1 MKQKSI
7 LILTIISFTIT
18 CAQSADKT
26 NKAQKALHGS
36 RPNIVLILTDD
47 QGMGDLSCMGNKILR
62 TPHVDQL
69 YKDATRFT
77 DFQVSPTC
85 SPTRAAMMSGR
96 YPFEVGVSHTLM
108 QRDRLAPSVITFP
121 QALQRAGYQTGLFG
135 KWHLGDGDEY
145 LPRKRGFDEV
155 LMHGAGG
162 IGQYGFG
169 DFKENS
175 NNKYFDNVLLHNETV
190 VKTKGFCT
198 DLFFHAALSWMKNQ
212 YEREKPF
219 FAYLSL
225 NAPHGPLIAP
235 DQYKKRFLDYKI
247 EVLHVTEKAID
258 QDFYNG
264 LLADRPSNDELLDI
278 YNENILDYDQP
289 ELRYLKYVK
298 WPIMSNATDSL
309 RVKLEAE
316 DLIFR
321 LNEGEDF
328 ALLANTYTEDPN
340 NSADPQNL
348 KGGDLGWFNKGQLL
362 PEFEIASFEAEKGSI
377 VGPILTQY
385 GYHLIKVND
394 KRTVESNEQVN
405 ASHILLTI
413 QPGRGTENELKD
425 TASIFALEATEYG
438 FFALADSLGL
448 EIQDSNGLR
457 KESIFVDNF
466 GVGRSAV
473 NFAFNNV
480 EGSTSDAIK
489 NDNFFG
495 VFFLDKVDK
504 ETVIP
509 FEEVKEDLRNE
520 FLSEFKKNHL
530 KTLAESIKDNNQE
543 EMNLSAIYKNNENL
557 EYVAETN
564 SALIGS
570 FESIGKSNFI
580 VGALADAKEGDI
592 LGPLPTLRG
601 QAFLRVI
608 EISEV
613 VNSDFEEKKE
623 SIKFSL
629 LIDRQNAIWGNWL
642 QALRDNADLKDYRYD
657 FY

>member
-1 MKQKSI
+1 MGLITNMRSRMQVVMWTILVLFVTSMAIGGLVGGASI
-7 LILTIISFTIT
+7 TDIFSGRQGNEVGSLNGKPILFEDFNQLVSNEINRMDQQSGRLISDEEREYIRAVVWERLIADLII
-18 CAQSADKT
+18 QE
-26 NKAQKALHGS
+26 Q
-36 RPNIVLILTDD
+36 IVE
-47 QGMGDLSCMGNKILR
+47 NKI
-62 TPHVDQL
+62 V
-69 YKDATRFT
+69 
-77 DFQVSPTC
+77 V
-85 SPTRAAMMSGR
+85 
-96 YPFEVGVSHTLM
+96 
-108 QRDRLAPSVITFP
+108 
-121 QALQRAGYQTGLFG
+121 
-135 KWHLGDGDEY
+135 GDEEVLFQMKNNPPPFLQNSDAFQSFGRFDLEKYLDAVLNPGQIDWKPIEDFMQNVY
-145 LPRKRGFDEV
+145 LPSYKLQQYITNSAAISSIDV
-155 LMHGAGG
+155 LE
-162 IGQYGFG
+162 
-169 DFKENS
+169 D
-175 NNKYFDNVLLHNETV
+175 
-190 VKTKGFCT
+190 
-198 DLFFHAALSWMKNQ
+198 
-212 YEREKPF
+212 
-219 FAYLSL
+219 
-225 NAPHGPLIAP
+225 
-235 DQYKKRFLDYKI
+235 YKKRFLDYKI

-264 LLADRPSNDELLDI
+264 LLADRPSDDELNKI
-278 YNENILDYDQP
+278 YNENISEYDQP

-298 WPIMSNATDSL
+298 WPITSNATDSL

-321 LNEGEDF
+321 LNDGEDF
-328 ALLANTYTEDPN
+328 ALLANTYTQDPS

-362 PEFEIASFEAEKGSI
+362 PEFEIASFEAEIGTI

-385 GYHLIKVND
+385 GYHIIKVND
-394 KRTVESNEQVN
+394 KRIVESNEQVN
-405 ASHILLTI
+405 ASHILLTV

-425 TASIFALEATEYG
+425 IASIFALEATEFG

-448 EIQDSNGLR
+448 EIQESNGLR
-457 KESIFVDNF
+457 KESIFVENF

-489 NDNFFG
+489 IDNFYG

-504 ETVIP
+504 ETVIS
-509 FEEVKEDLRNE
+509 FEDAKEDLKNE
-520 FLSEFKKNHL
+520 ILSEFKKNHI
-530 KTLAESIKDNNQE
+530 KTLAESIKDDNQG
-543 EMNLSAIYKNNENL
+543 EMNLSEIYQENENL

-608 EISEV
+608 DISDV
-613 VNSDFEEKKE
+613 VMSDFEEKKD

-642 QALRDNADLKDYRYD
+642 QALRENADLKDYRYD

>member
-1 MKQKSI
+1 MGLITNMRSRMQVVMWTILVLFVTSMAIGGLVGGASI
-7 LILTIISFTIT
+7 TDIFGGRQGNEVGSLNGKPILFEDFNQLVSNEINRMDQQSGRLISDEEREYVRAVVWERLIADLIIQEQII
-18 CAQSADKT
+18 K
-26 NKAQKALHGS
+26 
-36 RPNIVLILTDD
+36 
-47 QGMGDLSCMGNKILR
+47 NKIVVGEEEVLFQMKHN
-62 TPHVDQL
+62 PPPFLQNS
-69 YKDATRFT
+69 DAFQSFGRFDLEKYLDAVLNPSQIDWKPIE
-77 DFQVSPTC
+77 DF
-85 SPTRAAMMSGR
+85 
-96 YPFEVGVSHTLM
+96 M
-108 QRDRLAPSVITFP
+108 QNV
-121 QALQRAGYQTGLFG
+121 
-135 KWHLGDGDEY
+135 Y
-145 LPRKRGFDEV
+145 LPSYKLQQYITNAAAISSKDV
-155 LMHGAGG
+155 LE
-162 IGQYGFG
+162 
-169 DFKENS
+169 D
-175 NNKYFDNVLLHNETV
+175 
-190 VKTKGFCT
+190 
-198 DLFFHAALSWMKNQ
+198 
-212 YEREKPF
+212 
-219 FAYLSL
+219 
-225 NAPHGPLIAP
+225 
-235 DQYKKRFLDYKI
+235 YKKRFLDYKI

-264 LLADRPSNDELLDI
+264 LLADRPSDDELLDI

-321 LNEGEDF
+321 LNKGEDF
-328 ALLANTYTEDPN
+328 ALLANTYTEDPS

-385 GYHLIKVND
+385 GYHIIKVND

-543 EMNLSAIYKNNENL
+543 QMSLSAIYKNNENL

-642 QALRDNADLKDYRYD
+642 
-657 FY
+657 

>member
-1 MKQKSI
+1 MGLITNMRSRMQVVMWTILVLFVTSMAIGGLVGGASI
-7 LILTIISFTIT
+7 TDIFSGRQGNEVGSLNGKPILFEDFNQLVSNEINRMDQQSGRLISDEEREYIRAVVWERLIADLII
-18 CAQSADKT
+18 QE
-26 NKAQKALHGS
+26 Q
-36 RPNIVLILTDD
+36 IVE
-47 QGMGDLSCMGNKILR
+47 NKI
-62 TPHVDQL
+62 V
-69 YKDATRFT
+69 
-77 DFQVSPTC
+77 V
-85 SPTRAAMMSGR
+85 
-96 YPFEVGVSHTLM
+96 
-108 QRDRLAPSVITFP
+108 
-121 QALQRAGYQTGLFG
+121 
-135 KWHLGDGDEY
+135 GDEEVLFQMKNNPPPFLQNSDAFQSFGRFDLEKYLDAVLNPGQIDWKPIEDFMQNVY
-145 LPRKRGFDEV
+145 LPSYKLQQYITNSAAISSIDV
-155 LMHGAGG
+155 LE
-162 IGQYGFG
+162 
-169 DFKENS
+169 D
-175 NNKYFDNVLLHNETV
+175 
-190 VKTKGFCT
+190 
-198 DLFFHAALSWMKNQ
+198 
-212 YEREKPF
+212 
-219 FAYLSL
+219 
-225 NAPHGPLIAP
+225 
-235 DQYKKRFLDYKI
+235 YKKRFLDYKI

-264 LLADRPSNDELLDI
+264 LLADRPSDDELSKI
-278 YNENILDYDQP
+278 YNENISEYDQP

-298 WPIMSNATDSL
+298 WPIISNATDSL

-321 LNEGEDF
+321 LNDGEDF
-328 ALLANTYTEDPN
+328 ALLANTYTQDPS

-362 PEFEIASFEAEKGSI
+362 PEFEIASFEAEIGSI

-385 GYHLIKVND
+385 GYHVIKVND
-394 KRTVESNEQVN
+394 KRIVESNEQVN

-425 TASIFALEATEYG
+425 IASIFALEATEFG
-438 FFALADSLGL
+438 FFVLADSLGL

-489 NDNFFG
+489 NDNFYG

-504 ETVIP
+504 ETVIS
-509 FEEVKEDLRNE
+509 FENVKEDLKNE
-520 FLSEFKKNHL
+520 FLSEFKKNHI
-530 KTLAESIKDNNQE
+530 KTLAQSIKDNNQG
-543 EMNLSAIYKNNENL
+543 EMNLSEIYQDNENL

-608 EISEV
+608 DISDV
-613 VNSDFEEKKE
+613 VMSDFEEKKD

-642 QALRDNADLKDYRYD
+642 QALRENADLKDYRYD

>member
-1 MKQKSI
+1 MGLITNMRSRMQVVMWTILVLFVTSMAIGGLVGGASI
-7 LILTIISFTIT
+7 TDIFSGRQGNEVGSLNGKPILFEDFNQLVSNEINRMDQQSGRLISDEEREYIRAVVWERLIADLII
-18 CAQSADKT
+18 QE
-26 NKAQKALHGS
+26 Q
-36 RPNIVLILTDD
+36 IVE
-47 QGMGDLSCMGNKILR
+47 NKI
-62 TPHVDQL
+62 V
-69 YKDATRFT
+69 
-77 DFQVSPTC
+77 V
-85 SPTRAAMMSGR
+85 
-96 YPFEVGVSHTLM
+96 
-108 QRDRLAPSVITFP
+108 
-121 QALQRAGYQTGLFG
+121 
-135 KWHLGDGDEY
+135 GDEEVLFQMKNNPPPFLQNSDAFQSFGRFDLEKYLDAVLNPGQIDWKPIEDFMQNVY
-145 LPRKRGFDEV
+145 LPSYKLQQYITNSAAISSSDV
-155 LMHGAGG
+155 LE
-162 IGQYGFG
+162 
-169 DFKENS
+169 D
-175 NNKYFDNVLLHNETV
+175 
-190 VKTKGFCT
+190 
-198 DLFFHAALSWMKNQ
+198 
-212 YEREKPF
+212 
-219 FAYLSL
+219 
-225 NAPHGPLIAP
+225 
-235 DQYKKRFLDYKI
+235 YKKRFLDYKI

-264 LLADRPSNDELLDI
+264 LLTDRPSDDELRNI
-278 YNENILDYDQP
+278 YNENISEYDQP

-298 WPIMSNATDSL
+298 WPIISNATDSL

-321 LNEGEDF
+321 LNDGEDF
-328 ALLANTYTEDPN
+328 ALLANTYTQDPS

-385 GYHLIKVND
+385 GYHIIKVND

-425 TASIFALEATEYG
+425 IASIFALEATEFG
-438 FFALADSLGL
+438 FFVLADSLGL

-489 NDNFFG
+489 NDNFYG

-504 ETVIP
+504 ETVIS
-509 FEEVKEDLRNE
+509 FEDAKEDLKNE
-520 FLSEFKKNHL
+520 FLFEFKKNHI
-530 KTLAESIKDNNQE
+530 KTLAESIKDDNQG
-543 EMNLSAIYKNNENL
+543 EMNLSEIYQENENL

-608 EISEV
+608 DISDV
-613 VNSDFEEKKE
+613 VMSDFEEKKD

>member
-1 MKQKSI
+1 MGLITNMRSRMQVVMWTILVLFVTSMAIGGLVGGASI
-7 LILTIISFTIT
+7 TDIFSGRQGNEVGSLNGKPILFEDFNQLVSNEINRMDQQSGRLISDEEREYIRAVVWERLIADLII
-18 CAQSADKT
+18 QE
-26 NKAQKALHGS
+26 Q
-36 RPNIVLILTDD
+36 IVE
-47 QGMGDLSCMGNKILR
+47 NKI
-62 TPHVDQL
+62 V
-69 YKDATRFT
+69 
-77 DFQVSPTC
+77 V
-85 SPTRAAMMSGR
+85 
-96 YPFEVGVSHTLM
+96 
-108 QRDRLAPSVITFP
+108 
-121 QALQRAGYQTGLFG
+121 
-135 KWHLGDGDEY
+135 GDEEVLFQMKNNPPPFLQNSDAFQSFGRFDLEKYLDAVLNPGQIDWKPIEDFMQNVY
-145 LPRKRGFDEV
+145 LPSYKLQQYITNSAAISSIDV
-155 LMHGAGG
+155 LE
-162 IGQYGFG
+162 
-169 DFKENS
+169 D
-175 NNKYFDNVLLHNETV
+175 
-190 VKTKGFCT
+190 
-198 DLFFHAALSWMKNQ
+198 
-212 YEREKPF
+212 
-219 FAYLSL
+219 
-225 NAPHGPLIAP
+225 
-235 DQYKKRFLDYKI
+235 YKKRFLDYKI

-264 LLADRPSNDELLDI
+264 LLADRPSDDELSKI
-278 YNENILDYDQP
+278 YNENISEYDQP

-298 WPIMSNATDSL
+298 WPIISNATDSL

-321 LNEGEDF
+321 LNDGEDF
-328 ALLANTYTEDPN
+328 ALLANTYTQDPS

-362 PEFEIASFEAEKGSI
+362 PEFEIASFEAEIGSI

-385 GYHLIKVND
+385 GYHVIKVND
-394 KRTVESNEQVN
+394 KRIVESNEQVN

-425 TASIFALEATEYG
+425 IASIFALEATEFG

-448 EIQDSNGLR
+448 EIQESNGLR

-489 NDNFFG
+489 NDNFYG

-504 ETVIP
+504 ETVIS
-509 FEEVKEDLRNE
+509 FEDVKEDLKNE
-520 FLSEFKKNHL
+520 FLSEFKKNHI
-530 KTLAESIKDNNQE
+530 KTLAESIKDNNQG
-543 EMNLSAIYKNNENL
+543 EMNLSEIYQDNENL

-608 EISEV
+608 DISDV
-613 VNSDFEEKKE
+613 VMSDFEEKKD

>member
-1 MKQKSI
+1 MGLITNMRSRMQVVMWTILVLFVTSMAIGGLVGGASI
-7 LILTIISFTIT
+7 TDIFSGRQGNEVGSLNGKPILFEDFNQLVSNEINRMDQQSGRLISDEEREYIRAVVWERLIADLII
-18 CAQSADKT
+18 QE
-26 NKAQKALHGS
+26 Q
-36 RPNIVLILTDD
+36 IVE
-47 QGMGDLSCMGNKILR
+47 NKI
-62 TPHVDQL
+62 V
-69 YKDATRFT
+69 
-77 DFQVSPTC
+77 V
-85 SPTRAAMMSGR
+85 
-96 YPFEVGVSHTLM
+96 
-108 QRDRLAPSVITFP
+108 
-121 QALQRAGYQTGLFG
+121 
-135 KWHLGDGDEY
+135 GDEEVLFQMKNNPPPFLQNSDAFQSFGRFDLEKYLDAVLNPGQIDWKPIEDFMQNVY
-145 LPRKRGFDEV
+145 LPSYKLQQYITNSAAISSTDV
-155 LMHGAGG
+155 LE
-162 IGQYGFG
+162 
-169 DFKENS
+169 D
-175 NNKYFDNVLLHNETV
+175 
-190 VKTKGFCT
+190 
-198 DLFFHAALSWMKNQ
+198 
-212 YEREKPF
+212 
-219 FAYLSL
+219 
-225 NAPHGPLIAP
+225 
-235 DQYKKRFLDYKI
+235 YKKRFLDYKI

-258 QDFYNG
+258 QDFYND
-264 LLADRPSNDELLDI
+264 LLADRPSDDELNKI
-278 YNENILDYDQP
+278 YNENISEYDQP

-298 WPIMSNATDSL
+298 WPIISNATDSL

-321 LNEGEDF
+321 LNDGEDF
-328 ALLANTYTEDPN
+328 ALLANTYTQDPS

-385 GYHLIKVND
+385 GYHVIKVND

-425 TASIFALEATEYG
+425 IASIFALEATEFG

-448 EIQDSNGLR
+448 EIQESNGLR

-489 NDNFFG
+489 NDNFYG

-504 ETVIP
+504 ETVIS
-509 FEEVKEDLRNE
+509 FENVKEDLKNE
-520 FLSEFKKNHL
+520 FLSEFKKNHI
-530 KTLAESIKDNNQE
+530 KTLAQSMKDNNQG
-543 EMNLSAIYKNNENL
+543 EMNLSEIYKDNENL

-608 EISEV
+608 DISDV
-613 VNSDFEEKKE
+613 VMSDFEEKKD

>member
-1 MKQKSI
+1 MGLITNMRSRMQVVMWTILVLFVTSMAIGGLVGGASI
-7 LILTIISFTIT
+7 TDIFSGRQGNEVGSLNGKPILFEDFNQLVSNEINRMDQQSGRLISDEEREYIRAVVWERLIADLII
-18 CAQSADKT
+18 QE
-26 NKAQKALHGS
+26 Q
-36 RPNIVLILTDD
+36 IVE
-47 QGMGDLSCMGNKILR
+47 NKI
-62 TPHVDQL
+62 V
-69 YKDATRFT
+69 
-77 DFQVSPTC
+77 V
-85 SPTRAAMMSGR
+85 
-96 YPFEVGVSHTLM
+96 
-108 QRDRLAPSVITFP
+108 
-121 QALQRAGYQTGLFG
+121 
-135 KWHLGDGDEY
+135 GDEEVLFQMKNNPPPFLQNSDAFQSFGRFDLEKYLDAVLNPGQIDWKPIEDFMQNIY
-145 LPRKRGFDEV
+145 LPSYKLQQYITNSAAISSSDV
-155 LMHGAGG
+155 LE
-162 IGQYGFG
+162 
-169 DFKENS
+169 D
-175 NNKYFDNVLLHNETV
+175 
-190 VKTKGFCT
+190 
-198 DLFFHAALSWMKNQ
+198 
-212 YEREKPF
+212 
-219 FAYLSL
+219 
-225 NAPHGPLIAP
+225 
-235 DQYKKRFLDYKI
+235 YKKRFLDYKI
-247 EVLHVTEKAID
+247 EVLHVTDKAID

-264 LLADRPSNDELLDI
+264 LLTDRPSDDELRNI
-278 YNENILDYDQP
+278 YNENISEYDQP

-298 WPIMSNATDSL
+298 WPITSNARDSL

-321 LNEGEDF
+321 LNDGEDF
-328 ALLANTYTEDPN
+328 ALLANTYTQDPS

-385 GYHLIKVND
+385 GYHVIKVND

-413 QPGRGTENELKD
+413 QPGRGTENKLKD
-425 TASIFALEATEYG
+425 FASIFALEATEFG
-438 FFALADSLGL
+438 FFVLADSLGL

-489 NDNFFG
+489 NDNFYG

-504 ETVIP
+504 ETVIS
-509 FEEVKEDLRNE
+509 FEDAKEDLKNE
-520 FLSEFKKNHL
+520 FLSEFKKNHI
-530 KTLAESIKDNNQE
+530 KTLAESIKDDNQG
-543 EMNLSAIYKNNENL
+543 EMNLSEIYQENENL

-592 LGPLPTLRG
+592 LGPLPTFRG

-608 EISEV
+608 DISDV
-613 VNSDFEEKKE
+613 VMSDFEEKKD

>member
-1 MKQKSI
+1 MGLITNMRSRMQVVMWTILVLFVTSMAIGGLVGGASI
-7 LILTIISFTIT
+7 TDIFSGRQGNEVGSLNGKPILFEDFNQLVSNEINRMDQQSGRLISDEEREYIRAVVWERLIADLII
-18 CAQSADKT
+18 QE
-26 NKAQKALHGS
+26 Q
-36 RPNIVLILTDD
+36 IVE
-47 QGMGDLSCMGNKILR
+47 NKI
-62 TPHVDQL
+62 V
-69 YKDATRFT
+69 
-77 DFQVSPTC
+77 V
-85 SPTRAAMMSGR
+85 
-96 YPFEVGVSHTLM
+96 
-108 QRDRLAPSVITFP
+108 
-121 QALQRAGYQTGLFG
+121 
-135 KWHLGDGDEY
+135 GDEEVLFQMKNNPPPFLQNSDAFQSFGRFDLEKYLDAVLNPGQIDWKPIEDFMQNVY
-145 LPRKRGFDEV
+145 LPSYKLQQYITNSAAISSTDV
-155 LMHGAGG
+155 LE
-162 IGQYGFG
+162 
-169 DFKENS
+169 D
-175 NNKYFDNVLLHNETV
+175 
-190 VKTKGFCT
+190 
-198 DLFFHAALSWMKNQ
+198 
-212 YEREKPF
+212 
-219 FAYLSL
+219 
-225 NAPHGPLIAP
+225 
-235 DQYKKRFLDYKI
+235 YKKRFLDYKI

-264 LLADRPSNDELLDI
+264 LLADRPSDDELRNI
-278 YNENILDYDQP
+278 YNENISEYDQP

-298 WPIMSNATDSL
+298 WPIISNATDSL

-321 LNEGEDF
+321 LNDGEDF
-328 ALLANTYTEDPN
+328 ALLANTYTQDPS

-362 PEFEIASFEAEKGSI
+362 PEFEIASFEAEIGSI

-385 GYHLIKVND
+385 GYHIIKVND
-394 KRTVESNEQVN
+394 KRIVESNEQVN

-425 TASIFALEATEYG
+425 IASIFALEATEFG

-448 EIQDSNGLR
+448 EIQESNGLR

-489 NDNFFG
+489 NDNFYG

-504 ETVIP
+504 ETVIS
-509 FEEVKEDLRNE
+509 FEDAKEDLKNE
-520 FLSEFKKNHL
+520 FLSEFKKNHI
-530 KTLAESIKDNNQE
+530 KTLAESIKDDNQG
-543 EMNLSAIYKNNENL
+543 EMNLSEIYQENENL

-608 EISEV
+608 DISDV
-613 VNSDFEEKKE
+613 VMSDFEEKKD

>member
-1 MKQKSI
+1 MGLITNMRSRMQVVMWTILVLFVTSMAIGGLVGGASI
-7 LILTIISFTIT
+7 TDIFGGRQDNEVGSLNGKPILFEDFNQLVSNEINRMDQQSGRLISDEEREYIRAVVWERLIADLIIQEQIT
-18 CAQSADKT
+18 E
-26 NKAQKALHGS
+26 
-36 RPNIVLILTDD
+36 
-47 QGMGDLSCMGNKILR
+47 NKI
-62 TPHVDQL
+62 V
-69 YKDATRFT
+69 
-77 DFQVSPTC
+77 V
-85 SPTRAAMMSGR
+85 
-96 YPFEVGVSHTLM
+96 
-108 QRDRLAPSVITFP
+108 
-121 QALQRAGYQTGLFG
+121 
-135 KWHLGDGDEY
+135 GDEEVLFQMKNNPPPFLQNSDAFQSFGRFDLEKYLDAVLNPGQIDWKPIEDFMQNVY
-145 LPRKRGFDEV
+145 LPSYKLQQYITNAAAISSSDV
-155 LMHGAGG
+155 LE
-162 IGQYGFG
+162 
-169 DFKENS
+169 D
-175 NNKYFDNVLLHNETV
+175 
-190 VKTKGFCT
+190 
-198 DLFFHAALSWMKNQ
+198 
-212 YEREKPF
+212 
-219 FAYLSL
+219 
-225 NAPHGPLIAP
+225 
-235 DQYKKRFLDYKI
+235 YKKRFLDYKI

-258 QDFYNG
+258 QDFYNE
-264 LLADRPSNDELLDI
+264 LLVNRPSDDELLDI
-278 YNENILDYDQP
+278 YNENISGYDQP

-298 WPIMSNATDSL
+298 WPLISNATDSL

-328 ALLANTYTEDPN
+328 ALLANTYTQDPS

-385 GYHLIKVND
+385 GYHVIKVND
-394 KRTVESNEQVN
+394 KRTLESSEQVN

-489 NDNFFG
+489 NDNFYG

-504 ETVIP
+504 ETVIS
-509 FEEVKEDLRNE
+509 FEDVKEDLKNE
-520 FLSEFKKNHL
+520 FLSEFKKNHI
-530 KTLAESIKDNNQE
+530 KTLAESIKDNNQSK
-543 EMNLSAIYKNNENL
+543 MNLSEIYQDNGNL
-557 EYVAETN
+557 EYVSETN

-580 VGALADAKEGDI
+580 VGALAGAQEGDI

-608 EISEV
+608 DISDV
-613 VNSDFEEKKE
+613 VMNDFEEKKD

>member
-1 MKQKSI
+1 MGLITNMRSRMQVVMWTILVLFITSMAIGGLVGGASI
-7 LILTIISFTIT
+7 TDIFGGRQGNEVGSLNGKPILFEDFNQLVSNEINRMDQQSGRLISDEEREYVRAVVWERLIADLIIQEQII
-18 CAQSADKT
+18 K
-26 NKAQKALHGS
+26 
-36 RPNIVLILTDD
+36 
-47 QGMGDLSCMGNKILR
+47 NKI
-62 TPHVDQL
+62 V
-69 YKDATRFT
+69 
-77 DFQVSPTC
+77 V
-85 SPTRAAMMSGR
+85 
-96 YPFEVGVSHTLM
+96 
-108 QRDRLAPSVITFP
+108 
-121 QALQRAGYQTGLFG
+121 
-135 KWHLGDGDEY
+135 GDEEVLFQMKNNPPPFLQNSDAFQSFGRFDLEKYLDAVLNPSQIDWKPIEDFMQNVY
-145 LPRKRGFDEV
+145 LPSYKLQQYITNAAAISSKDV
-155 LMHGAGG
+155 LE
-162 IGQYGFG
+162 
-169 DFKENS
+169 D
-175 NNKYFDNVLLHNETV
+175 
-190 VKTKGFCT
+190 
-198 DLFFHAALSWMKNQ
+198 
-212 YEREKPF
+212 
-219 FAYLSL
+219 
-225 NAPHGPLIAP
+225 
-235 DQYKKRFLDYKI
+235 YKKRFLDYKI

-321 LNEGEDF
+321 LNKGEDF
-328 ALLANTYTEDPN
+328 ALLANTYTEDPS

-385 GYHLIKVND
+385 GYHIIKVND

-425 TASIFALEATEYG
+425 NASIFALEATEYG

-543 EMNLSAIYKNNENL
+543 EMSLSAIYKNNENL

>member
-1 MKQKSI
+1 MGLITNMRSRMQVVMWTILVLFVTSMAIGGLVGGASI
-7 LILTIISFTIT
+7 TDIFSGRQGNEVGSLNGKPILFEDFNQLVSNEINRMDQQSGRLISDEEREYIRAVVWERLIADLII
-18 CAQSADKT
+18 QE
-26 NKAQKALHGS
+26 Q
-36 RPNIVLILTDD
+36 IVE
-47 QGMGDLSCMGNKILR
+47 NKI
-62 TPHVDQL
+62 V
-69 YKDATRFT
+69 
-77 DFQVSPTC
+77 V
-85 SPTRAAMMSGR
+85 
-96 YPFEVGVSHTLM
+96 
-108 QRDRLAPSVITFP
+108 
-121 QALQRAGYQTGLFG
+121 
-135 KWHLGDGDEY
+135 GDEEVLFQMKNNPPPFLQNSDAFQSFGRFDLEKYLDAVLNPGQIDWKPIEDFMQNVY
-145 LPRKRGFDEV
+145 LPSYKLQQYITNSAAISSSDV
-155 LMHGAGG
+155 LE
-162 IGQYGFG
+162 
-169 DFKENS
+169 D
-175 NNKYFDNVLLHNETV
+175 
-190 VKTKGFCT
+190 
-198 DLFFHAALSWMKNQ
+198 
-212 YEREKPF
+212 
-219 FAYLSL
+219 
-225 NAPHGPLIAP
+225 
-235 DQYKKRFLDYKI
+235 YKKRFLDYKI
-247 EVLHVTEKAID
+247 EVLHVTDKAID

-264 LLADRPSNDELLDI
+264 LLTDRPSDDELRNI
-278 YNENILDYDQP
+278 YNENISEYDQP

-298 WPIMSNATDSL
+298 WPITSNATDSL

-321 LNEGEDF
+321 LNDGEDF
-328 ALLANTYTEDPN
+328 ALLANTYTQDPS

-385 GYHLIKVND
+385 GYHVIKVND

-425 TASIFALEATEYG
+425 IASIFALEATEFG
-438 FFALADSLGL
+438 FFVLADSLGL

-489 NDNFFG
+489 NDNFYG

-504 ETVIP
+504 ETVIS
-509 FEEVKEDLRNE
+509 FEDAKEDLKNE
-520 FLSEFKKNHL
+520 FLSEFKKNHI
-530 KTLAESIKDNNQE
+530 KTLAESIKDDNQG
-543 EMNLSAIYKNNENL
+543 EMNLSEIYQENENL

-608 EISEV
+608 DISDV
-613 VNSDFEEKKE
+613 VMSDFEEKKD

-642 QALRDNADLKDYRYD
+642 QALRDNADLEDYRYD

>member
-1 MKQKSI
+1 MQVVMWTILVLFVTSMAIGGLVGGASI
-7 LILTIISFTIT
+7 TDIFSGRQGNEVGSLNGKPILFEDFNQLVSNEINRMDQQSGRLISDEEREYIRAVVWERLIADLII
-18 CAQSADKT
+18 QE
-26 NKAQKALHGS
+26 Q
-36 RPNIVLILTDD
+36 IVE
-47 QGMGDLSCMGNKILR
+47 NKI
-62 TPHVDQL
+62 V
-69 YKDATRFT
+69 
-77 DFQVSPTC
+77 V
-85 SPTRAAMMSGR
+85 
-96 YPFEVGVSHTLM
+96 
-108 QRDRLAPSVITFP
+108 
-121 QALQRAGYQTGLFG
+121 
-135 KWHLGDGDEY
+135 GDEEVLFQMKNNPPPFLQNSDAFQSFGRFDLEKYLDAVLNPGQIDWKPIEDFMQNVY
-145 LPRKRGFDEV
+145 LPSYKLQQYITNSAAISSIDV
-155 LMHGAGG
+155 LE
-162 IGQYGFG
+162 
-169 DFKENS
+169 D
-175 NNKYFDNVLLHNETV
+175 
-190 VKTKGFCT
+190 
-198 DLFFHAALSWMKNQ
+198 
-212 YEREKPF
+212 
-219 FAYLSL
+219 
-225 NAPHGPLIAP
+225 
-235 DQYKKRFLDYKI
+235 YKKRFLDYKI

-264 LLADRPSNDELLDI
+264 LLADRPSDDELSKI
-278 YNENILDYDQP
+278 YNENISEYDQP

-298 WPIMSNATDSL
+298 WPIISNATDSL

-321 LNEGEDF
+321 LNDGEDF
-328 ALLANTYTEDPN
+328 ALLANTYTQDPS

-362 PEFEIASFEAEKGSI
+362 PEFEIASFEAEIGSI

-385 GYHLIKVND
+385 GYHVIKVND
-394 KRTVESNEQVN
+394 KRIVESNEQVN

-425 TASIFALEATEYG
+425 IASIFALEATEFG

-489 NDNFFG
+489 NDNFYG

-504 ETVIP
+504 ETVIS
-509 FEEVKEDLRNE
+509 FEDVKEDLKNE
-520 FLSEFKKNHL
+520 FLSEFKKNHI
-530 KTLAESIKDNNQE
+530 KTLAESIKDNNQG
-543 EMNLSAIYKNNENL
+543 EMNLSEIYQDNENL

-608 EISEV
+608 DISDV
-613 VNSDFEEKKE
+613 VMSDFEEKKD

>member
-1 MKQKSI
+1 MQVVMWTILVLFVTSMAIGGLVGGASI
-7 LILTIISFTIT
+7 TDIFGGRQGNEVGSLNGKPILFEDFNQLVSNEINRLDQQSGRLISDEEREYIRAVVWERLI
-18 CAQSADKT
+18 AD
-26 NKAQKALHGS
+26 L
-36 RPNIVLILTDD
+36 IVQEQIEK
-47 QGMGDLSCMGNKILR
+47 NKI
-62 TPHVDQL
+62 V
-69 YKDATRFT
+69 
-77 DFQVSPTC
+77 V
-85 SPTRAAMMSGR
+85 
-96 YPFEVGVSHTLM
+96 
-108 QRDRLAPSVITFP
+108 
-121 QALQRAGYQTGLFG
+121 
-135 KWHLGDGDEY
+135 GDEEVLFQMKNNPPPFLQNSDAFQSFGRFDLEKYLDAVLNPGQIDWKPIEDFMQNVY
-145 LPRKRGFDEV
+145 LPSYKLQQYVSNAAAISSNDV
-155 LMHGAGG
+155 LE
-162 IGQYGFG
+162 
-169 DFKENS
+169 D
-175 NNKYFDNVLLHNETV
+175 
-190 VKTKGFCT
+190 
-198 DLFFHAALSWMKNQ
+198 
-212 YEREKPF
+212 
-219 FAYLSL
+219 
-225 NAPHGPLIAP
+225 
-235 DQYKKRFLDYKI
+235 YKKRFLNYKVEI
-247 EVLHVTEKAID
+247 LHVTEKAID

-264 LLADRPSNDELLDI
+264 LLADRPSDDELLNL
-278 YNENILDYDQP
+278 YNENISDYDQP

-298 WPIMSNATDSL
+298 WPIMSNATDTL

-328 ALLANTYTEDPN
+328 ALLANTYTEDPS

-348 KGGDLGWFNKGQLL
+348 KGGNLGWFNKGQLL

-377 VGPILTQY
+377 VGPILTEY
-385 GYHLIKVND
+385 GYHVIKVND
-394 KRTVESNEQVN
+394 KRTVDSNEQVN

-495 VFFLDKVDK
+495 VFFLDKVSK
-504 ETVIP
+504 ETVIS
-509 FEEVKEDLRNE
+509 FEEVKEDLKNE
-520 FLSEFKKNHL
+520 FLSDFKKNHI
-530 KTLAESIKDNNQE
+530 KTLAESIKDNNKG
-543 EMNLSAIYKNNENL
+543 EMNLSAIFQNNENL
-557 EYVAETN
+557 EYVAEAN

-580 VGALADAKEGDI
+580 VGALANAKEGDI
-592 LGPLPTLRG
+592 IGPLPTLRG
-601 QAFLRVI
+601 QAFLKVI
-608 EISEV
+608 DIADV
-613 VNSDFEEKKE
+613 VVSDFEEKKDA
-623 SIKFSL
+623 IKFSL

>member
-1 MKQKSI
+1 MGLITNMRSRMQVVMWTILVLFVTSMAIGGLVGGASI
-7 LILTIISFTIT
+7 TDIFSGRQGNEVGSLNGKPILFEDFNQLVSNEINRMDQQSGRLISDEEREYIRAVVWERLIADLII
-18 CAQSADKT
+18 QE
-26 NKAQKALHGS
+26 Q
-36 RPNIVLILTDD
+36 IVE
-47 QGMGDLSCMGNKILR
+47 NKI
-62 TPHVDQL
+62 V
-69 YKDATRFT
+69 
-77 DFQVSPTC
+77 V
-85 SPTRAAMMSGR
+85 
-96 YPFEVGVSHTLM
+96 
-108 QRDRLAPSVITFP
+108 
-121 QALQRAGYQTGLFG
+121 
-135 KWHLGDGDEY
+135 GDEEVLFQMKNNPPPFLQNSDAFQSFGRFDLEKYLDAVLNPGQIDWKPIEDFMQNIY
-145 LPRKRGFDEV
+145 LPSYKLQQYITNSAAISSSDV
-155 LMHGAGG
+155 LE
-162 IGQYGFG
+162 
-169 DFKENS
+169 D
-175 NNKYFDNVLLHNETV
+175 
-190 VKTKGFCT
+190 
-198 DLFFHAALSWMKNQ
+198 
-212 YEREKPF
+212 
-219 FAYLSL
+219 
-225 NAPHGPLIAP
+225 
-235 DQYKKRFLDYKI
+235 YKKRFLDYKI
-247 EVLHVTEKAID
+247 EVLHVTDKAID

-264 LLADRPSNDELLDI
+264 LLTDRPSDDELRNI
-278 YNENILDYDQP
+278 YNENISEYDQP

-298 WPIMSNATDSL
+298 WPIISNATDSL

-321 LNEGEDF
+321 LNDGEDF
-328 ALLANTYTEDPN
+328 ALLANTYTQDPS

-385 GYHLIKVND
+385 GYHVIKVND

-425 TASIFALEATEYG
+425 IASIFALEATEFG
-438 FFALADSLGL
+438 FFVLADSLGL

-489 NDNFFG
+489 NDNFYG

-504 ETVIP
+504 ETVIS
-509 FEEVKEDLRNE
+509 FEDAKEDLKNE
-520 FLSEFKKNHL
+520 FLSEFKKNHI
-530 KTLAESIKDNNQE
+530 KTLAESIKDDNQG
-543 EMNLSAIYKNNENL
+543 EMNLSEIYQENENL

-608 EISEV
+608 DISDV
-613 VNSDFEEKKE
+613 VMSDFEEKKD

>member
-1 MKQKSI
+1 MGLITNMRSRMQVVMWTILVLFVTSMAIGGLVGGASI
-7 LILTIISFTIT
+7 TDIFSGRQGNEVGSLNGKPILFEDFNQLVSNEINRMDQQSGRLISDEEREYIRAVVWERLIADLII
-18 CAQSADKT
+18 QE
-26 NKAQKALHGS
+26 Q
-36 RPNIVLILTDD
+36 IVE
-47 QGMGDLSCMGNKILR
+47 NKI
-62 TPHVDQL
+62 V
-69 YKDATRFT
+69 
-77 DFQVSPTC
+77 V
-85 SPTRAAMMSGR
+85 
-96 YPFEVGVSHTLM
+96 
-108 QRDRLAPSVITFP
+108 
-121 QALQRAGYQTGLFG
+121 
-135 KWHLGDGDEY
+135 GDEEVLFQMKNNPPPFLQNSDAFQSFGRFDLEKYLDAVLNPGQIDWKPIEDFMQNVY
-145 LPRKRGFDEV
+145 LPSYKLQQYITNSAAISSSDV
-155 LMHGAGG
+155 LK
-162 IGQYGFG
+162 
-169 DFKENS
+169 D
-175 NNKYFDNVLLHNETV
+175 
-190 VKTKGFCT
+190 
-198 DLFFHAALSWMKNQ
+198 
-212 YEREKPF
+212 
-219 FAYLSL
+219 
-225 NAPHGPLIAP
+225 
-235 DQYKKRFLDYKI
+235 YKKRFLDYKI

-264 LLADRPSNDELLDI
+264 LLADRPSDDELSKI
-278 YNENILDYDQP
+278 YNENISEYDQP

-298 WPIMSNATDSL
+298 WPITSNATDSL

-321 LNEGEDF
+321 LNDGEDF
-328 ALLANTYTEDPN
+328 ALLANTYTQDPS

-362 PEFEIASFEAEKGSI
+362 PEFEIASFEAEIGSI
-377 VGPILTQY
+377 VGPILTQF
-385 GYHLIKVND
+385 GYHVIKVND
-394 KRTVESNEQVN
+394 KRIVESNEQVN

-425 TASIFALEATEYG
+425 IASIFALEATEFG

-448 EIQDSNGLR
+448 EIQESNGLR

-489 NDNFFG
+489 NDNFYG

-504 ETVIP
+504 ETVIS
-509 FEEVKEDLRNE
+509 FEDVKEDLKNE
-520 FLSEFKKNHL
+520 FLSEFKKNHI
-530 KTLAESIKDNNQE
+530 KTLAESIKDDNQG
-543 EMNLSAIYKNNENL
+543 EMNLSEIYQKNENL

-608 EISEV
+608 DISDV
-613 VNSDFEEKKE
+613 VMSDFEEKKD

-642 QALRDNADLKDYRYD
+642 QALRENADLKDYRYD

>member
-1 MKQKSI
+1 MGLITNMRSRMQVVMWTILVLFVTSMAIGGLVGGASI
-7 LILTIISFTIT
+7 TDIFSGRQSNEVGSLNGKPILFEDFNQLVSNEINRMDQQSGRLISDEEREYIRAVVWERLIADLII
-18 CAQSADKT
+18 QE
-26 NKAQKALHGS
+26 Q
-36 RPNIVLILTDD
+36 IVE
-47 QGMGDLSCMGNKILR
+47 NKI
-62 TPHVDQL
+62 V
-69 YKDATRFT
+69 
-77 DFQVSPTC
+77 V
-85 SPTRAAMMSGR
+85 
-96 YPFEVGVSHTLM
+96 
-108 QRDRLAPSVITFP
+108 
-121 QALQRAGYQTGLFG
+121 
-135 KWHLGDGDEY
+135 GDEEVLFQMKNNPPPFLQNSDAFQSFGRFDLEKYLDAVLNPGQIDWKPIEDFMQNIY
-145 LPRKRGFDEV
+145 LPSYKLQQYITNSAAISSIDV
-155 LMHGAGG
+155 LE
-162 IGQYGFG
+162 
-169 DFKENS
+169 D
-175 NNKYFDNVLLHNETV
+175 
-190 VKTKGFCT
+190 
-198 DLFFHAALSWMKNQ
+198 
-212 YEREKPF
+212 
-219 FAYLSL
+219 
-225 NAPHGPLIAP
+225 
-235 DQYKKRFLDYKI
+235 YKKRFLDYKI

-258 QDFYNG
+258 QDFFNG
-264 LLADRPSNDELLDI
+264 LLIDRPSVDELRNI
-278 YNENILDYDQP
+278 YNENISEYDQP

-298 WPIMSNATDSL
+298 WPIISNATDSL

-321 LNEGEDF
+321 LNDGEDF
-328 ALLANTYTEDPN
+328 ALLANTYTQDPS

-385 GYHLIKVND
+385 GYHIIKVND

-425 TASIFALEATEYG
+425 IASIFALEATEFG

-448 EIQDSNGLR
+448 EIQESNGLR

-489 NDNFFG
+489 NDNFYG

-504 ETVIP
+504 ETVIS
-509 FEEVKEDLRNE
+509 FEDAKEDLKNE
-520 FLSEFKKNHL
+520 FLSEFKKNHI
-530 KTLAESIKDNNQE
+530 KTLAESIKDDNQG
-543 EMNLSAIYKNNENL
+543 EMNLSEIYQENENL

-608 EISEV
+608 DISDV
-613 VNSDFEEKKE
+613 VMSDFEEKKD

>member
-1 MKQKSI
+1 MGLITNMRSRMQVVMWTILVLFVTSMAIGGLVGGASI
-7 LILTIISFTIT
+7 TDIFGGRQGNEVGSLNGKPILFEDFNQLVSNEINRMDQQSGRLISDEEREYIRAVVWERLIADLIIQEQI
-18 CAQSADKT
+18 AE
-26 NKAQKALHGS
+26 
-36 RPNIVLILTDD
+36 
-47 QGMGDLSCMGNKILR
+47 NKI
-62 TPHVDQL
+62 V
-69 YKDATRFT
+69 
-77 DFQVSPTC
+77 V
-85 SPTRAAMMSGR
+85 
-96 YPFEVGVSHTLM
+96 
-108 QRDRLAPSVITFP
+108 
-121 QALQRAGYQTGLFG
+121 
-135 KWHLGDGDEY
+135 GDEEVLFQMKNNPPPFLQNSDAFQSFGRFDLEKYLDAVLNPGQIDWKPIEDFMQNVY
-145 LPRKRGFDEV
+145 LPSYKLQQYITNSAAISSSDV
-155 LMHGAGG
+155 LE
-162 IGQYGFG
+162 
-169 DFKENS
+169 D
-175 NNKYFDNVLLHNETV
+175 
-190 VKTKGFCT
+190 
-198 DLFFHAALSWMKNQ
+198 
-212 YEREKPF
+212 
-219 FAYLSL
+219 
-225 NAPHGPLIAP
+225 
-235 DQYKKRFLDYKI
+235 YKKRFLDYKI

-264 LLADRPSNDELLDI
+264 LLADRPSDDELRDI
-278 YNENILDYDQP
+278 YNENISEYDQP

-298 WPIMSNATDSL
+298 WPLISNATDSL

-328 ALLANTYTEDPN
+328 ALLANTYTQDPS

-362 PEFEIASFEAEKGSI
+362 PEFEIASFEAKKGSI

-385 GYHLIKVND
+385 GYHVIKVND

-425 TASIFALEATEYG
+425 TASIFALEATEFG

-489 NDNFFG
+489 NDNFYG

-504 ETVIP
+504 ETVIS
-509 FEEVKEDLRNE
+509 FEDVKEDLKNE
-520 FLSEFKKNHL
+520 FLSEFKKNYI
-530 KTLAESIKDNNQE
+530 KTLADSIKDNNQG
-543 EMNLSAIYKNNENL
+543 EMNLSEIYQANENL

-580 VGALADAKEGDI
+580 VGALAEAKEGDI
-592 LGPLPTLRG
+592 LGPLPTIRG

-608 EISEV
+608 GISDV
-613 VNSDFEEKKE
+613 VISDFEEKKD

>member
-1 MKQKSI
+1 MQVVMWTILVLFVTSMAIGGLVGGASI
-7 LILTIISFTIT
+7 TDIFGGRQGNEVGSLNGKPILFEDFNQLVSNEINRLDQQSGRLISDEEREYIRAVVWERLI
-18 CAQSADKT
+18 AD
-26 NKAQKALHGS
+26 L
-36 RPNIVLILTDD
+36 IVQEQIEK
-47 QGMGDLSCMGNKILR
+47 NKI
-62 TPHVDQL
+62 V
-69 YKDATRFT
+69 
-77 DFQVSPTC
+77 V
-85 SPTRAAMMSGR
+85 
-96 YPFEVGVSHTLM
+96 
-108 QRDRLAPSVITFP
+108 
-121 QALQRAGYQTGLFG
+121 
-135 KWHLGDGDEY
+135 GDEEVLFQMKNNPPPFLQNSDAFQSFGRFDLEKYLDAVLNPNQIDWKPIEDFMQNVY
-145 LPRKRGFDEV
+145 LPSYKLQQYVSNAAAISSNDV
-155 LMHGAGG
+155 LE
-162 IGQYGFG
+162 
-169 DFKENS
+169 D
-175 NNKYFDNVLLHNETV
+175 
-190 VKTKGFCT
+190 
-198 DLFFHAALSWMKNQ
+198 
-212 YEREKPF
+212 
-219 FAYLSL
+219 
-225 NAPHGPLIAP
+225 
-235 DQYKKRFLDYKI
+235 YKKRFLNYKVEI
-247 EVLHVTEKAID
+247 LHVTEKAID

-264 LLADRPSNDELLDI
+264 LLADRPSDDELRNL
-278 YNENILDYDQP
+278 YNENISDYDQP

-298 WPIMSNATDSL
+298 WPIKSNATDTL

-321 LNEGEDF
+321 LNDGEDF
-328 ALLANTYTEDPN
+328 ALLANTYTEDPS

-348 KGGDLGWFNKGQLL
+348 KGGNLGWFNKGQLL

-377 VGPILTQY
+377 VGPILTEY
-385 GYHLIKVND
+385 GYHVIKVND
-394 KRTVESNEQVN
+394 KRTVDSNEQVN

-495 VFFLDKVDK
+495 VFFLDKVSK
-504 ETVIP
+504 ETVIS
-509 FEEVKEDLRNE
+509 FEEVKEDLKNE
-520 FLSEFKKNHL
+520 FLSDFKKNHI
-530 KTLAESIKDNNQE
+530 KTLAESIKDNNKG
-543 EMNLSAIYKNNENL
+543 EMDLSAIFQNNENL
-557 EYVAETN
+557 EYVAEAN

-580 VGALADAKEGDI
+580 VGALANAKEGDI
-592 LGPLPTLRG
+592 IGPLPTLRG
-601 QAFLRVI
+601 QAFLKVI
-608 EISEV
+608 DIADV
-613 VNSDFEEKKE
+613 VVSDFEEKKDA
-623 SIKFSL
+623 IKFSL

>member
-1 MKQKSI
+1 MGLITNMRSKMQVVMWTILVLFVTSMAIGGLVGGASI
-7 LILTIISFTIT
+7 TDIFSGRQGNEVGSLNGKPILFEDFNQLVSNEINRMDQQSGRLISDEEREYIRAVVWERLIADLII
-18 CAQSADKT
+18 QE
-26 NKAQKALHGS
+26 Q
-36 RPNIVLILTDD
+36 IVE
-47 QGMGDLSCMGNKILR
+47 NKI
-62 TPHVDQL
+62 V
-69 YKDATRFT
+69 
-77 DFQVSPTC
+77 V
-85 SPTRAAMMSGR
+85 
-96 YPFEVGVSHTLM
+96 
-108 QRDRLAPSVITFP
+108 
-121 QALQRAGYQTGLFG
+121 
-135 KWHLGDGDEY
+135 GDEEVLFQMKNNPPPFLQNSDAFQSFGRFDLEKYLDAVLNPGQIDWKPIEDFMQNVY
-145 LPRKRGFDEV
+145 LPSYKLQQYITNSAAISSSDV
-155 LMHGAGG
+155 LE
-162 IGQYGFG
+162 
-169 DFKENS
+169 D
-175 NNKYFDNVLLHNETV
+175 
-190 VKTKGFCT
+190 
-198 DLFFHAALSWMKNQ
+198 
-212 YEREKPF
+212 
-219 FAYLSL
+219 
-225 NAPHGPLIAP
+225 
-235 DQYKKRFLDYKI
+235 YKKRFLDYKI
-247 EVLHVTEKAID
+247 EVLHVTDKAID

-264 LLADRPSNDELLDI
+264 LLTDRPSDDELRNI
-278 YNENILDYDQP
+278 YNENISEYDQP

-298 WPIMSNATDSL
+298 WPITSNATDSL

-321 LNEGEDF
+321 LNDGEDF
-328 ALLANTYTEDPN
+328 ALLANTYTQDPS

-385 GYHLIKVND
+385 GYHVIKVND

-425 TASIFALEATEYG
+425 IASIFALEATEFG

-448 EIQDSNGLR
+448 EIQESNGLR

-489 NDNFFG
+489 NDNFYG

-504 ETVIP
+504 ETLIS
-509 FEEVKEDLRNE
+509 FEDVKEDLKNE
-520 FLSEFKKNHL
+520 FLSEFKKNHI
-530 KTLAESIKDNNQE
+530 KTLAESIKDDNQG
-543 EMNLSAIYKNNENL
+543 EMNLSEIYQENENL

-580 VGALADAKEGDI
+580 VGALAEAKEGDI

-608 EISEV
+608 DISDV
-613 VNSDFEEKKE
+613 VMSDFEEKKD

-642 QALRDNADLKDYRYD
+642 QALRENADLKDYRYD

>member
-1 MKQKSI
+1 MGLITNMRSRMQVVMWTILVLFVTSMAIGGLVGGASI
-7 LILTIISFTIT
+7 TDIFSGRQGNEVGSLNGKPILFEDFNQLVSNEINRMDQQSGRLISDEEREYIRAVVWERLIADLII
-18 CAQSADKT
+18 QE
-26 NKAQKALHGS
+26 Q
-36 RPNIVLILTDD
+36 IVE
-47 QGMGDLSCMGNKILR
+47 NKI
-62 TPHVDQL
+62 V
-69 YKDATRFT
+69 
-77 DFQVSPTC
+77 V
-85 SPTRAAMMSGR
+85 
-96 YPFEVGVSHTLM
+96 
-108 QRDRLAPSVITFP
+108 
-121 QALQRAGYQTGLFG
+121 
-135 KWHLGDGDEY
+135 GDEEVLFQMKNNPPPFLQNSDAFQSFGRFDLEKYLDAVLNPGQIDWKPIEDFMQNVY
-145 LPRKRGFDEV
+145 LPSYKLQQYITNSAAISSTDV
-155 LMHGAGG
+155 LE
-162 IGQYGFG
+162 
-169 DFKENS
+169 D
-175 NNKYFDNVLLHNETV
+175 
-190 VKTKGFCT
+190 
-198 DLFFHAALSWMKNQ
+198 
-212 YEREKPF
+212 
-219 FAYLSL
+219 
-225 NAPHGPLIAP
+225 
-235 DQYKKRFLDYKI
+235 YKKRFLDYKI

-264 LLADRPSNDELLDI
+264 LLADRPSDDELIKI
-278 YNENILDYDQP
+278 YNENISEYDQP

-298 WPIMSNATDSL
+298 WPITSNATDSL

-321 LNEGEDF
+321 LNDGEDF
-328 ALLANTYTEDPN
+328 ALLANTYTQDPS

-362 PEFEIASFEAEKGSI
+362 PEFEIASFEAEIGSI
-377 VGPILTQY
+377 VGPILTQF
-385 GYHLIKVND
+385 GYHVIKVND
-394 KRTVESNEQVN
+394 KRIVESNEQVN

-425 TASIFALEATEYG
+425 IASIFALEATEFG
-438 FFALADSLGL
+438 FFMLADSLGL
-448 EIQDSNGLR
+448 EIQESNGLR

-489 NDNFFG
+489 NDNFYG

-504 ETVIP
+504 ETVIS
-509 FEEVKEDLRNE
+509 FEDAKEDLKNE
-520 FLSEFKKNHL
+520 FLSEFKKNHI
-530 KTLAESIKDNNQE
+530 KTLAESIKDNYQD
-543 EMNLSAIYKNNENL
+543 EMNLSEIYQDNENL

-608 EISEV
+608 DISDV
-613 VNSDFEEKKE
+613 VMSDFEEKKD

>member
-1 MKQKSI
+1 MRSRMQVVMWTILVLFVTSMAIGGLVGGASI
-7 LILTIISFTIT
+7 TDIFSGRQGNEVGSLNGKPILFEDFNQLVSNEINRMDQQSGRLISDEEREYIRAVVWERLIADLII
-18 CAQSADKT
+18 QE
-26 NKAQKALHGS
+26 Q
-36 RPNIVLILTDD
+36 IVE
-47 QGMGDLSCMGNKILR
+47 NKI
-62 TPHVDQL
+62 V
-69 YKDATRFT
+69 
-77 DFQVSPTC
+77 V
-85 SPTRAAMMSGR
+85 
-96 YPFEVGVSHTLM
+96 
-108 QRDRLAPSVITFP
+108 
-121 QALQRAGYQTGLFG
+121 
-135 KWHLGDGDEY
+135 GDEEVLFQMKNNPPPFLQNSDAFQSFGRFDLEKYLDAVLNPGQIDWKPIEDFMQNVY
-145 LPRKRGFDEV
+145 LPSYKLQQYITNSAAISSTDV
-155 LMHGAGG
+155 LE
-162 IGQYGFG
+162 
-169 DFKENS
+169 D
-175 NNKYFDNVLLHNETV
+175 
-190 VKTKGFCT
+190 
-198 DLFFHAALSWMKNQ
+198 
-212 YEREKPF
+212 
-219 FAYLSL
+219 
-225 NAPHGPLIAP
+225 
-235 DQYKKRFLDYKI
+235 YKKRFLDYKI
-247 EVLHVTEKAID
+247 EDLHVTEKAID

-264 LLADRPSNDELLDI
+264 LLADRPSDDELNKI
-278 YNENILDYDQP
+278 YNENISEYDQP

-298 WPIMSNATDSL
+298 WPIISNATDSL

-321 LNEGEDF
+321 LNDGEDF
-328 ALLANTYTEDPN
+328 ALLANTYTQDPS

-362 PEFEIASFEAEKGSI
+362 PEFEIASFEAEIGSI

-385 GYHLIKVND
+385 GYHIIKVND
-394 KRTVESNEQVN
+394 KRIVESNEQVN

-425 TASIFALEATEYG
+425 IASIFALEATEFG
-438 FFALADSLGL
+438 FFVLADSLGL

-489 NDNFFG
+489 NDNFYG

-504 ETVIP
+504 ETVIS
-509 FEEVKEDLRNE
+509 FEDAKEDLKNE
-520 FLSEFKKNHL
+520 FLSEFKKNHI
-530 KTLAESIKDNNQE
+530 KTLAESIKDDNQG
-543 EMNLSAIYKNNENL
+543 EMNLSEIYQENENL

-608 EISEV
+608 DISDV
-613 VNSDFEEKKE
+613 VMSDFEEKKD

-642 QALRDNADLKDYRYD
+642 QALRDNADLEDYRYD

>member
-1 MKQKSI
+1 MRSRMQVVMWTILVLFVTSMAIGGLVGGASI
-7 LILTIISFTIT
+7 TDIFGGRQGNEVGSLNGKPILFEDFNQLVSNEINRLDQQSGRLISDEEREYIRAVVWERLI
-18 CAQSADKT
+18 AD
-26 NKAQKALHGS
+26 L
-36 RPNIVLILTDD
+36 IVQEQIEK
-47 QGMGDLSCMGNKILR
+47 NKI
-62 TPHVDQL
+62 V
-69 YKDATRFT
+69 
-77 DFQVSPTC
+77 V
-85 SPTRAAMMSGR
+85 
-96 YPFEVGVSHTLM
+96 
-108 QRDRLAPSVITFP
+108 
-121 QALQRAGYQTGLFG
+121 
-135 KWHLGDGDEY
+135 GDEEVLFQMKNNPPPFLQNSDAFQSFGRFDLEKYLDAVLNPSQIDWKPIEDFMQNVY
-145 LPRKRGFDEV
+145 LPSYKLQQYVSNAAAITSKDV
-155 LMHGAGG
+155 LE
-162 IGQYGFG
+162 
-169 DFKENS
+169 D
-175 NNKYFDNVLLHNETV
+175 
-190 VKTKGFCT
+190 
-198 DLFFHAALSWMKNQ
+198 
-212 YEREKPF
+212 
-219 FAYLSL
+219 
-225 NAPHGPLIAP
+225 
-235 DQYKKRFLDYKI
+235 YKKRFLNYKVEI
-247 EVLHVTEKAID
+247 LHVTEKAID

-264 LLADRPSNDELLDI
+264 LLADRPSDDELRNL
-278 YNENILDYDQP
+278 YNENISDYDQP

-298 WPIMSNATDSL
+298 WPIMSNATDTL

-328 ALLANTYTEDPN
+328 ALLANTYTEDPS

-348 KGGDLGWFNKGQLL
+348 KGGNLGWFNKGQLL

-377 VGPILTQY
+377 VGPILTEY
-385 GYHLIKVND
+385 GYHVIKVND
-394 KRTVESNEQVN
+394 KRTVDSNEQVN

-495 VFFLDKVDK
+495 VFFLDKVSK
-504 ETVIP
+504 ETVIS
-509 FEEVKEDLRNE
+509 FEEVKEDLKNE
-520 FLSEFKKNHL
+520 FLSDFKKNHI
-530 KTLAESIKDNNQE
+530 KTLAESIKDNNKG
-543 EMNLSAIYKNNENL
+543 EMDLSAIFQNNENL
-557 EYVAETN
+557 EYVAEAN

-580 VGALADAKEGDI
+580 VGALANSKEGDI
-592 LGPLPTLRG
+592 IGPLPTLRG
-601 QAFLRVI
+601 QAFLKVI
-608 EISEV
+608 DIADV
-613 VNSDFEEKKE
+613 VVSDFEEKKDA
-623 SIKFSL
+623 IRFSL

>member
-1 MKQKSI
+1 MQVVMWTILVLFVTSMAIGGLVGGASI
-7 LILTIISFTIT
+7 TDIFSGRQGNEVGSLNGKPILFEDFNQLVSNEINRMDQQSGRLISDEEREYIRAVVWERLIADLII
-18 CAQSADKT
+18 QE
-26 NKAQKALHGS
+26 Q
-36 RPNIVLILTDD
+36 IVE
-47 QGMGDLSCMGNKILR
+47 NKI
-62 TPHVDQL
+62 V
-69 YKDATRFT
+69 
-77 DFQVSPTC
+77 V
-85 SPTRAAMMSGR
+85 
-96 YPFEVGVSHTLM
+96 
-108 QRDRLAPSVITFP
+108 
-121 QALQRAGYQTGLFG
+121 
-135 KWHLGDGDEY
+135 GDEEVLFQMKNNPPPFLQNSDAFQSFGRFDLEKYLDAVLNPGQIDWKPIEDFMQNVY
-145 LPRKRGFDEV
+145 LPSYKLQQYITNSAAISSSDV
-155 LMHGAGG
+155 LE
-162 IGQYGFG
+162 
-169 DFKENS
+169 D
-175 NNKYFDNVLLHNETV
+175 
-190 VKTKGFCT
+190 
-198 DLFFHAALSWMKNQ
+198 
-212 YEREKPF
+212 
-219 FAYLSL
+219 
-225 NAPHGPLIAP
+225 
-235 DQYKKRFLDYKI
+235 YKKRFLDYKI

-264 LLADRPSNDELLDI
+264 LLADRPSDDELRNI
-278 YNENILDYDQP
+278 YNENISEYDQP

-298 WPIMSNATDSL
+298 WPIISNATDSL

-321 LNEGEDF
+321 LNDGEDF
-328 ALLANTYTEDPN
+328 ALLANTYTQDPS

-362 PEFEIASFEAEKGSI
+362 PEFEIASFEAEIGSI

-385 GYHLIKVND
+385 GYHVIKVND

-405 ASHILLTI
+405 ASHILLTV

-425 TASIFALEATEYG
+425 IASIFALEATEFG

-448 EIQDSNGLR
+448 EIQESNGLR

-489 NDNFFG
+489 NDNFYG

-504 ETVIP
+504 ETVIS
-509 FEEVKEDLRNE
+509 FEDVKEDLKNE
-520 FLSEFKKNHL
+520 FLSEFKKNHI
-530 KTLAESIKDNNQE
+530 KTLAESIKDDNQG
-543 EMNLSAIYKNNENL
+543 EMNLSEIYQENENL

-608 EISEV
+608 DISDV
-613 VNSDFEEKKE
+613 VMSDFEEKKD

>member
-1 MKQKSI
+1 MQVVMWTILVLFVTSMAIGGLVGGASI
-7 LILTIISFTIT
+7 TDIFGGRQGNEVGSLNGKPILFEDFNQLVSNEINRMDQQSGRLISDEEREYIRAVVWERLIADLIIQEQI
-18 CAQSADKT
+18 AE
-26 NKAQKALHGS
+26 
-36 RPNIVLILTDD
+36 
-47 QGMGDLSCMGNKILR
+47 NKI
-62 TPHVDQL
+62 V
-69 YKDATRFT
+69 
-77 DFQVSPTC
+77 V
-85 SPTRAAMMSGR
+85 
-96 YPFEVGVSHTLM
+96 
-108 QRDRLAPSVITFP
+108 
-121 QALQRAGYQTGLFG
+121 
-135 KWHLGDGDEY
+135 GDEEVLFQMKNNPPPFLQNSDAFQSFGRFDLEKYLDAVLNPGQIDWKPIEDFMQNVY
-145 LPRKRGFDEV
+145 LPSYKLQQYITNSAAISSSDV
-155 LMHGAGG
+155 LE
-162 IGQYGFG
+162 
-169 DFKENS
+169 D
-175 NNKYFDNVLLHNETV
+175 
-190 VKTKGFCT
+190 
-198 DLFFHAALSWMKNQ
+198 
-212 YEREKPF
+212 
-219 FAYLSL
+219 
-225 NAPHGPLIAP
+225 
-235 DQYKKRFLDYKI
+235 YKKRFLDYKI

-264 LLADRPSNDELLDI
+264 LLADRPSDDELRDI
-278 YNENILDYDQP
+278 YNENISEYDQP

-298 WPIMSNATDSL
+298 WPIISNATDSL

-328 ALLANTYTEDPN
+328 ALLANTYTQDPS

-362 PEFEIASFEAEKGSI
+362 PEFEIASFEAKKGSI

-385 GYHLIKVND
+385 GYHVIKVND

-413 QPGRGTENELKD
+413 QPGRGTENKLKD
-425 TASIFALEATEYG
+425 IASIFALEATEFG

-489 NDNFFG
+489 NDNFYG

-504 ETVIP
+504 ETVIS
-509 FEEVKEDLRNE
+509 FEDVKEDLKNE
-520 FLSEFKKNHL
+520 FISEFKENHI
-530 KTLAESIKDNNQE
+530 KTLSESIKDNTQG
-543 EMNLSAIYKNNENL
+543 EMNLSEIYQDNENL

-580 VGALADAKEGDI
+580 VGALSDAKEGDI

-629 LIDRQNAIWGNWL
+629 LIDRQTVIWSIWL
-642 QALRDNADLKDYRYD
+642 QALRDNADLQDYRYD

>member
-1 MKQKSI
+1 MGLITNMRSRMQVVMWTILVLFVTSMAIGGLVGGASI
-7 LILTIISFTIT
+7 TDIFGGRQGNEVGSLNGKPILFEDFNQLVSNEINRMDQQSGRLISDEEREYIRAVVWERLIADLIIQEQI
-18 CAQSADKT
+18 AE
-26 NKAQKALHGS
+26 
-36 RPNIVLILTDD
+36 
-47 QGMGDLSCMGNKILR
+47 NKI
-62 TPHVDQL
+62 V
-69 YKDATRFT
+69 
-77 DFQVSPTC
+77 V
-85 SPTRAAMMSGR
+85 
-96 YPFEVGVSHTLM
+96 
-108 QRDRLAPSVITFP
+108 
-121 QALQRAGYQTGLFG
+121 
-135 KWHLGDGDEY
+135 GDEEVLFQMKNNPPPFLQNSDAFQSFGRFDLEKYLDAVLNPGQIDWKPIEDFMQNVY
-145 LPRKRGFDEV
+145 LPSYKLQQYITNSAAISSSDV
-155 LMHGAGG
+155 LE
-162 IGQYGFG
+162 
-169 DFKENS
+169 D
-175 NNKYFDNVLLHNETV
+175 
-190 VKTKGFCT
+190 
-198 DLFFHAALSWMKNQ
+198 
-212 YEREKPF
+212 
-219 FAYLSL
+219 
-225 NAPHGPLIAP
+225 
-235 DQYKKRFLDYKI
+235 YKKRFLDYKI

-264 LLADRPSNDELLDI
+264 LLADRPSDDELRDI
-278 YNENILDYDQP
+278 YNENISEYDQP

-298 WPIMSNATDSL
+298 WPLISNATDSL

-328 ALLANTYTEDPN
+328 ALLANTYTQDPS

-362 PEFEIASFEAEKGSI
+362 PEFEIASFEAKKGSI

-385 GYHLIKVND
+385 GYHVIKVND

-425 TASIFALEATEYG
+425 TASIFALEATEFG

-489 NDNFFG
+489 NDNFYG

-504 ETVIP
+504 ETVIS
-509 FEEVKEDLRNE
+509 FEDVKEDLKNE
-520 FLSEFKKNHL
+520 FLSEFKKNYI
-530 KTLAESIKDNNQE
+530 KTLAESIKDNNQG
-543 EMNLSAIYKNNENL
+543 EMNLSEIYQDNENL

-580 VGALADAKEGDI
+580 VGALAEAKEGDI
-592 LGPLPTLRG
+592 LGPLPTIRG

-608 EISEV
+608 GISDV
-613 VNSDFEEKKE
+613 VMSDFEEKKD

>member
-1 MKQKSI
+1 MGLITNMRSRMQVVMWTILVLFVTSMAIGGLVGGASI
-7 LILTIISFTIT
+7 TDIFGGRQGNEVGSLNGKPILFEDFNQLVSNEINRLDQQSGRLISDEEREYIRAVVWERLI
-18 CAQSADKT
+18 AD
-26 NKAQKALHGS
+26 L
-36 RPNIVLILTDD
+36 IVQEQIEK
-47 QGMGDLSCMGNKILR
+47 NKI
-62 TPHVDQL
+62 V
-69 YKDATRFT
+69 
-77 DFQVSPTC
+77 V
-85 SPTRAAMMSGR
+85 
-96 YPFEVGVSHTLM
+96 
-108 QRDRLAPSVITFP
+108 
-121 QALQRAGYQTGLFG
+121 
-135 KWHLGDGDEY
+135 GDEEVLFQMKNNPPPFLQNSDAFQSFGRFDLEKYLDAVLNPNQIDWKPIEDFMQNVY
-145 LPRKRGFDEV
+145 LPSYKLQQYVSNAAAISSNDV
-155 LMHGAGG
+155 LE
-162 IGQYGFG
+162 
-169 DFKENS
+169 D
-175 NNKYFDNVLLHNETV
+175 
-190 VKTKGFCT
+190 
-198 DLFFHAALSWMKNQ
+198 
-212 YEREKPF
+212 
-219 FAYLSL
+219 
-225 NAPHGPLIAP
+225 
-235 DQYKKRFLDYKI
+235 YKKRFLNYKVEI
-247 EVLHVTEKAID
+247 LHVTEKAID

-264 LLADRPSNDELLDI
+264 LLADRPSDDELRNL
-278 YNENILDYDQP
+278 YNENISDYDQP

-298 WPIMSNATDSL
+298 WPIKSNATDTL

-321 LNEGEDF
+321 LNDGEDF
-328 ALLANTYTEDPN
+328 ALLANTYTEDPS

-348 KGGDLGWFNKGQLL
+348 KGGNLGWFNKGQLL

-377 VGPILTQY
+377 VGPILTEY
-385 GYHLIKVND
+385 GYHVIKVND
-394 KRTVESNEQVN
+394 KRTVDSNEQVN

-495 VFFLDKVDK
+495 VFFLDKVSK
-504 ETVIP
+504 ETVIS
-509 FEEVKEDLRNE
+509 FEEVKEDLKNE
-520 FLSEFKKNHL
+520 FLSDFKKNHI
-530 KTLAESIKDNNQE
+530 KTLAESIKDNNKG
-543 EMNLSAIYKNNENL
+543 EMDLSAIFQNNENL
-557 EYVAETN
+557 EYVAEAN

-580 VGALADAKEGDI
+580 VGALANAKEGDI

-601 QAFLRVI
+601 QAFLKVI
-608 EISEV
+608 DIADV
-613 VNSDFEEKKE
+613 VMSDFEEKKDA
-623 SIKFSL
+623 IKFSL

>member
-1 MKQKSI
+1 MGLITNMRSKMQVVMWTILVLFVTSMAIGGLVGGASITDIFGDRQGNEVGSLNGKPILFEDFNQLVSNEINRADQQSGRQISDEEREYIRAVVWERLIADLIIQEQIQK
-7 LILTIISFTIT
+7 
-18 CAQSADKT
+18 
-26 NKAQKALHGS
+26 
-36 RPNIVLILTDD
+36 
-47 QGMGDLSCMGNKILR
+47 NKI
-62 TPHVDQL
+62 V
-69 YKDATRFT
+69 
-77 DFQVSPTC
+77 
-85 SPTRAAMMSGR
+85 
-96 YPFEVGVSHTLM
+96 VG
-108 QRDRLAPSVITFP
+108 D
-121 QALQRAGYQTGLFG
+121 
-135 KWHLGDGDEY
+135 
-145 LPRKRGFDEV
+145 DEV
-155 LMHGAGG
+155 LF
-162 IGQYGFG
+162 Q
-169 DFKENS
+169 
-175 NNKYFDNVLLHNETV
+175 
-190 VKTKGFCT
+190 
-198 DLFFHAALSWMKNQ
+198 MKNNPPPFLQNSDAFQSFGRFDLEKYLDAVLNPGQIDWKPIEDFMQNIYLPSYKLQQ
-212 YEREKPF
+212 YITNSAAISSSDVLE
-219 FAYLSL
+219 
-225 NAPHGPLIAP
+225 
-235 DQYKKRFLDYKI
+235 DYKKRFLDYKI

-264 LLADRPSNDELLDI
+264 LLTDRPSDDELRNI
-278 YNENILDYDQP
+278 YYENISEYNQP

-298 WPIMSNATDSL
+298 WPIISNATDSL

-321 LNEGEDF
+321 LNDGEDF
-328 ALLANTYTEDPN
+328 ALLANTYTQDPS

-385 GYHLIKVND
+385 GYHVIKVND
-394 KRTVESNEQVN
+394 KRTVEGNEQVN

-425 TASIFALEATEYG
+425 IASIFALEATEFG
-438 FFALADSLGL
+438 FFMLADSLGL

-489 NDNFFG
+489 NDNFYG

-504 ETVIP
+504 ETVIS
-509 FEEVKEDLRNE
+509 FEDAKEDLKNE
-520 FLSEFKKNHL
+520 FLSEFKKNHI
-530 KTLAESIKDNNQE
+530 KTLAESIKDDNQG
-543 EMNLSAIYKNNENL
+543 EMNLSEIYQENENL

-608 EISEV
+608 DISDV
-613 VNSDFEEKKE
+613 VMSDFEEKKD

-642 QALRDNADLKDYRYD
+642 QALKDNADLKDFRYD

>member
-1 MKQKSI
+1 MGLITNMRSRMQVVMWTILVLFVTSMAIGGLVGGASI
-7 LILTIISFTIT
+7 TDIFSGRQGNEVGSLNGKPILFEDFNQLVSNEINRMDQQSGRLISDEEREYIRAVVWERLIADLII
-18 CAQSADKT
+18 QE
-26 NKAQKALHGS
+26 Q
-36 RPNIVLILTDD
+36 IVE
-47 QGMGDLSCMGNKILR
+47 NKI
-62 TPHVDQL
+62 V
-69 YKDATRFT
+69 
-77 DFQVSPTC
+77 V
-85 SPTRAAMMSGR
+85 
-96 YPFEVGVSHTLM
+96 
-108 QRDRLAPSVITFP
+108 
-121 QALQRAGYQTGLFG
+121 
-135 KWHLGDGDEY
+135 GDEEVLFQMKNNPPPFLQNSDAFQSFGRFDLEKYLDAVLNPGQIDWKPIEDFMQNVY
-145 LPRKRGFDEV
+145 LPSYKLQQYITNSAAISSSDV
-155 LMHGAGG
+155 LE
-162 IGQYGFG
+162 
-169 DFKENS
+169 D
-175 NNKYFDNVLLHNETV
+175 
-190 VKTKGFCT
+190 
-198 DLFFHAALSWMKNQ
+198 
-212 YEREKPF
+212 
-219 FAYLSL
+219 
-225 NAPHGPLIAP
+225 
-235 DQYKKRFLDYKI
+235 YKKRFLDYKI

-264 LLADRPSNDELLDI
+264 LLADRPSDDELNKI
-278 YNENILDYDQP
+278 YNENISEYDQP

-298 WPIMSNATDSL
+298 WPIISNATDSL

-321 LNEGEDF
+321 LNDGEDF
-328 ALLANTYTEDPN
+328 ALLANTYTQDPS

-362 PEFEIASFEAEKGSI
+362 PEFEIASFEAEIGSI

-385 GYHLIKVND
+385 GYHIIKVND
-394 KRTVESNEQVN
+394 KRIVESNEQVN

-425 TASIFALEATEYG
+425 IASIFALEATEFG
-438 FFALADSLGL
+438 FFVLADSLGL

-489 NDNFFG
+489 NDNFYG

-504 ETVIP
+504 ETVIS
-509 FEEVKEDLRNE
+509 FEDAKEDLKNE
-520 FLSEFKKNHL
+520 FLSEFKKNHI
-530 KTLAESIKDNNQE
+530 KTLAESIKDDNQG
-543 EMNLSAIYKNNENL
+543 EMNLSEIYQENENL

-608 EISEV
+608 DISDV
-613 VNSDFEEKKE
+613 VMSDFEEKKD

>member
-1 MKQKSI
+1 MGLITNMRSRMQVVMWTILVLFVTSMAIGGLVGGASI
-7 LILTIISFTIT
+7 TDIFSGRQGNEVGSLNGKPILFEDFNQLVSNEINRMDQQSGRLISDEEREYIRAVVWERLIADLII
-18 CAQSADKT
+18 QE
-26 NKAQKALHGS
+26 Q
-36 RPNIVLILTDD
+36 IVE
-47 QGMGDLSCMGNKILR
+47 NKI
-62 TPHVDQL
+62 V
-69 YKDATRFT
+69 
-77 DFQVSPTC
+77 V
-85 SPTRAAMMSGR
+85 
-96 YPFEVGVSHTLM
+96 
-108 QRDRLAPSVITFP
+108 
-121 QALQRAGYQTGLFG
+121 
-135 KWHLGDGDEY
+135 GDEEVLFQMKNNPPPFLQNSDAFQSFGRFDLEKYLDAVLNPGQIDWKPIEDFMQNVY
-145 LPRKRGFDEV
+145 LPSYKLQQYITNSAAISSIDV
-155 LMHGAGG
+155 LE
-162 IGQYGFG
+162 
-169 DFKENS
+169 D
-175 NNKYFDNVLLHNETV
+175 
-190 VKTKGFCT
+190 
-198 DLFFHAALSWMKNQ
+198 
-212 YEREKPF
+212 
-219 FAYLSL
+219 
-225 NAPHGPLIAP
+225 
-235 DQYKKRFLDYKI
+235 YKKRFLDYKI

-264 LLADRPSNDELLDI
+264 LLTDRPSDDELRNI
-278 YNENILDYDQP
+278 YNENISEYDQP

-298 WPIMSNATDSL
+298 WPIISNATDSL

-321 LNEGEDF
+321 LNDGEDF
-328 ALLANTYTEDPN
+328 ALLANTYTQDPS

-385 GYHLIKVND
+385 GYHVIKVND

-425 TASIFALEATEYG
+425 IASIFALEATEFG
-438 FFALADSLGL
+438 FFVLADSLGL

-489 NDNFFG
+489 NDNFYG
-495 VFFLDKVDK
+495 VFFLDKVEK
-504 ETVIP
+504 ETVIS
-509 FEEVKEDLRNE
+509 FEDVKEDLKNE
-520 FLSEFKKNHL
+520 FLSEFKKNHI
-530 KTLAESIKDNNQE
+530 KTLAESIKDDNQG
-543 EMNLSAIYKNNENL
+543 EMNLSEIYQENENL

-608 EISEV
+608 DISDV
-613 VNSDFEEKKE
+613 VMSDFEEKKD

-642 QALRDNADLKDYRYD
+642 QALRENADLKDYRYD

>member
-1 MKQKSI
+1 MQVVMWTILVLFVTSMAIGGLVGGASI
-7 LILTIISFTIT
+7 TDIFGGRQSNEVGSLNGKPILFEDFNQLVSNEINRMDQQSGRLISDEEREYIRAVVWERLIADLIIQEQIEE
-18 CAQSADKT
+18 
-26 NKAQKALHGS
+26 
-36 RPNIVLILTDD
+36 
-47 QGMGDLSCMGNKILR
+47 NKI
-62 TPHVDQL
+62 V
-69 YKDATRFT
+69 
-77 DFQVSPTC
+77 V
-85 SPTRAAMMSGR
+85 
-96 YPFEVGVSHTLM
+96 
-108 QRDRLAPSVITFP
+108 
-121 QALQRAGYQTGLFG
+121 
-135 KWHLGDGDEY
+135 GDEEVLFQMKNNPPPFLQNSDAFQSFGRFDLEKYLDAVLNPEQIDWKPIEDFMQKVY
-145 LPRKRGFDEV
+145 LPSYKLQQYITNAAAISSSDV
-155 LMHGAGG
+155 LE
-162 IGQYGFG
+162 
-169 DFKENS
+169 D
-175 NNKYFDNVLLHNETV
+175 
-190 VKTKGFCT
+190 
-198 DLFFHAALSWMKNQ
+198 
-212 YEREKPF
+212 
-219 FAYLSL
+219 
-225 NAPHGPLIAP
+225 
-235 DQYKKRFLDYKI
+235 YKKRFLDYKI

-264 LLADRPSNDELLDI
+264 LLVDRPSNGELLDI
-278 YNENILDYDQP
+278 YNENISDYDQP

-298 WPIMSNATDSL
+298 WPLISNANDSL

-328 ALLANTYTEDPN
+328 ALLANTYTQDPS

-348 KGGDLGWFNKGQLL
+348 KGGGLGWFNKGQLL

-385 GYHLIKVND
+385 GYHVIKVND
-394 KRTVESNEQVN
+394 KRTVESSEQVN

-425 TASIFALEATEYG
+425 TANIFALEATEYG

-480 EGSTSDAIK
+480 EGATSDAIK

-495 VFFLDKVDK
+495 VFFLDKVDI
-504 ETVIP
+504 ETVLS
-509 FEEVKEDLRNE
+509 FEDVKEDLKNE
-520 FLSEFKKNHL
+520 FLSEFKKNHI
-530 KTLAESIKDNNQE
+530 KTLAESIKDNNQG
-543 EMNLSAIYKNNENL
+543 EMNLLEIYQDNKNL

-580 VGALADAKEGDI
+580 VGALADAKEGNI

-601 QAFLRVI
+601 EAFIRVI
-608 EISEV
+608 DISEV
-613 VNSDFEEKKE
+613 VMSDFEEKKD

>member
-1 MKQKSI
+1 MQVVMWTILVLFVTSMAIGGLVGGASITDIFGGRQGNEVGSLNGNPILFEDFNQLVSNEINRMDQKSGR
-7 LILTIISFTIT
+7 LISDEEREYIRAVVWERLIADLII
-18 CAQSADKT
+18 QE
-26 NKAQKALHGS
+26 Q
-36 RPNIVLILTDD
+36 IVE
-47 QGMGDLSCMGNKILR
+47 NKI
-62 TPHVDQL
+62 V
-69 YKDATRFT
+69 
-77 DFQVSPTC
+77 V
-85 SPTRAAMMSGR
+85 
-96 YPFEVGVSHTLM
+96 
-108 QRDRLAPSVITFP
+108 
-121 QALQRAGYQTGLFG
+121 
-135 KWHLGDGDEY
+135 GDEEVLFQMKNNPPPFLQNSDAFQSFGRFDLEKYLDAVLNPGQIDWKPIEDFMQNVY
-145 LPRKRGFDEV
+145 LPSYKLQQYITNAAAISSSDV
-155 LMHGAGG
+155 LE
-162 IGQYGFG
+162 
-169 DFKENS
+169 D
-175 NNKYFDNVLLHNETV
+175 
-190 VKTKGFCT
+190 
-198 DLFFHAALSWMKNQ
+198 
-212 YEREKPF
+212 
-219 FAYLSL
+219 
-225 NAPHGPLIAP
+225 
-235 DQYKKRFLDYKI
+235 YKKRFLDYNI
-247 EVLHVTEKAID
+247 EVLHLTEKAID
-258 QDFYNG
+258 KDFYNG
-264 LLADRPSNDELLDI
+264 LLADRPSDDELLDI
-278 YNENILDYDQP
+278 YNENISDYDQP

-298 WPIMSNATDSL
+298 WPLISNATDSL

-328 ALLANTYTEDPN
+328 ALLANTYTQDPS

-385 GYHLIKVND
+385 GYHVIKVND
-394 KRTVESNEQVN
+394 KRTVESSEQVN
-405 ASHILLTI
+405 ASHILLTV
-413 QPGRGTENELKD
+413 QPGRGTENELKN

-504 ETVIP
+504 ETVIS
-509 FEEVKEDLRNE
+509 FEDVKEDLKSE
-520 FLSEFKKNHL
+520 FLSEFKKNHI
-530 KTLAESIKDNNQE
+530 KTLADSIKDNNRGE
-543 EMNLSAIYKNNENL
+543 VNLSAIYQDNENL

-608 EISEV
+608 DISDV
-613 VNSDFEEKKE
+613 VMSDFEEKKD

>member
-1 MKQKSI
+1 MGLITNMRSRMQVVMWTILVLFVTSMAIGGLVGGASI
-7 LILTIISFTIT
+7 TDIFGGRQGNEVGSLNGKPILFEDFNQLVSNEINRLDQQSGRLISDEEREYIRAVVWERLI
-18 CAQSADKT
+18 AD
-26 NKAQKALHGS
+26 L
-36 RPNIVLILTDD
+36 IVQEQIKK
-47 QGMGDLSCMGNKILR
+47 NKI
-62 TPHVDQL
+62 V
-69 YKDATRFT
+69 
-77 DFQVSPTC
+77 V
-85 SPTRAAMMSGR
+85 
-96 YPFEVGVSHTLM
+96 
-108 QRDRLAPSVITFP
+108 
-121 QALQRAGYQTGLFG
+121 
-135 KWHLGDGDEY
+135 GDEEVLFQMKNNPPPFLQNSDAFQSFGRFDLEKYLDAVLNPNQIDWKPIEDFMQNVY
-145 LPRKRGFDEV
+145 LPSYKLQQYVSNAAAISSNDV
-155 LMHGAGG
+155 LE
-162 IGQYGFG
+162 
-169 DFKENS
+169 D
-175 NNKYFDNVLLHNETV
+175 
-190 VKTKGFCT
+190 
-198 DLFFHAALSWMKNQ
+198 
-212 YEREKPF
+212 
-219 FAYLSL
+219 
-225 NAPHGPLIAP
+225 
-235 DQYKKRFLDYKI
+235 YKKRFLNYKVEI
-247 EVLHVTEKAID
+247 LHVTEKAID

-264 LLADRPSNDELLDI
+264 LLADRPSDDELLNL
-278 YNENILDYDQP
+278 YNENISDYDQP

-298 WPIMSNATDSL
+298 WPIKSNATDTL

-321 LNEGEDF
+321 LNDGEDF
-328 ALLANTYTEDPN
+328 AVLANTYTEDPS

-348 KGGDLGWFNKGQLL
+348 KGGNLGWFNKGQLL

-377 VGPILTQY
+377 VGPILTEY
-385 GYHLIKVND
+385 GYHVIKVND
-394 KRTVESNEQVN
+394 KRTVDSNEQVN

-495 VFFLDKVDK
+495 VFFLDKVSK
-504 ETVIP
+504 ETVIS
-509 FEEVKEDLRNE
+509 FEEVKEDLKNE
-520 FLSEFKKNHL
+520 FLSDFKKNHI
-530 KTLAESIKDNNQE
+530 KTLAESIKDNNKG
-543 EMNLSAIYKNNENL
+543 EMDLSAIFQNNENL
-557 EYVAETN
+557 EYVAEAN

-580 VGALADAKEGDI
+580 VGALANAKEGDI

-601 QAFLRVI
+601 QAFLKVI
-608 EISEV
+608 DIADV
-613 VNSDFEEKKE
+613 VMSDFEEKKDA
-623 SIKFSL
+623 IRFSL

>member
-1 MKQKSI
+1 MQVVMWTILVLFVTSMAIGGLVGGASI
-7 LILTIISFTIT
+7 TDIFSGRQGNEVGSLNGKPILFEDFNQLVSNEINRMDQQSGRLISDEEREYIRAVVWERLIADLII
-18 CAQSADKT
+18 QE
-26 NKAQKALHGS
+26 Q
-36 RPNIVLILTDD
+36 IVE
-47 QGMGDLSCMGNKILR
+47 NKI
-62 TPHVDQL
+62 V
-69 YKDATRFT
+69 
-77 DFQVSPTC
+77 V
-85 SPTRAAMMSGR
+85 
-96 YPFEVGVSHTLM
+96 
-108 QRDRLAPSVITFP
+108 
-121 QALQRAGYQTGLFG
+121 
-135 KWHLGDGDEY
+135 GDEEVLFQMKNNPPPFLQNSDAFQSFGRFDLEKYLDAVLNPGQIDWKPIEDFMQNVY
-145 LPRKRGFDEV
+145 LPSYKLQQYITNSAAISSSDV
-155 LMHGAGG
+155 LE
-162 IGQYGFG
+162 
-169 DFKENS
+169 D
-175 NNKYFDNVLLHNETV
+175 
-190 VKTKGFCT
+190 
-198 DLFFHAALSWMKNQ
+198 
-212 YEREKPF
+212 
-219 FAYLSL
+219 
-225 NAPHGPLIAP
+225 
-235 DQYKKRFLDYKI
+235 YKKRFLDYKI

-258 QDFYNG
+258 EDIYNG
-264 LLADRPSNDELLDI
+264 LLADKPSDDELSNI
-278 YNENILDYDQP
+278 YNENISEYDQP

-298 WPIMSNATDSL
+298 WPITSNATDSL

-321 LNEGEDF
+321 LNDGEDF
-328 ALLANTYTEDPN
+328 ALLANTYTQDPS

-385 GYHLIKVND
+385 GYHVIKVND

-425 TASIFALEATEYG
+425 IASIFALEATEFG

-489 NDNFFG
+489 NDNFYG

-504 ETVIP
+504 ETVIS
-509 FEEVKEDLRNE
+509 FEDVKEDLKNE
-520 FLSEFKKNHL
+520 FLSEFKKNHI
-530 KTLAESIKDNNQE
+530 KTLAESIKDNNQG
-543 EMNLSAIYKNNENL
+543 EMNLSEIYQDNENL

-608 EISEV
+608 DISDV
-613 VNSDFEEKKE
+613 VMSDFEEKKD